1 MSRYNQPEGQDTL
14 ISTAPRDKI
23 ARIWQR
29 EDMNAKAELAEL
41 VMDHLSRT
49 GNITTAALA
58 SAITGLAKIL
68 TAYNDAQEKRGN
80 WGTMLAN
87 LRSGIADIAPVLPHL
102 RTVGP
107 SVAAIVQM
115 AEREVVF
122 ANVVADEITRLT
134 AGESTNV

>member
-1 MSRYNQPEGQDTL
+1 
-14 ISTAPRDKI
+14 
-23 ARIWQR
+23 
-29 EDMNAKAELAEL
+29 
-41 VMDHLSRT
+41 
-49 GNITTAALA
+49 
-58 SAITGLAKIL
+58 
-68 TAYNDAQEKRGN
+68 
-80 WGTMLAN
+80 MLAN
-87 LRSGIADIAPVLPHL
+87 LRSGLADIAPVLPHL